1 MQAAALGD
9 EETPAWAQNF
19 NLAEI
24 AKEGC
29 NAAKNRLGF
38 EQLTKNSFT
47 NLDILLF
54 TNLDILLVSC
64 WRKLYYSVYHPFVC
78 RVLR

>member
-19 NLAEI
+19 NLAQI

-29 NAAKNRLGF
+29 NMAKIRLGF
-38 EQLTKNSFT
+38 EKFTKN
-47 NLDILLF
+47 IV
-54 TNLDILLVSC
+54 ISC
-64 WRKLYYSVYHPFVC
+64 ICTTAFPIPS
-78 RVLR
+78 